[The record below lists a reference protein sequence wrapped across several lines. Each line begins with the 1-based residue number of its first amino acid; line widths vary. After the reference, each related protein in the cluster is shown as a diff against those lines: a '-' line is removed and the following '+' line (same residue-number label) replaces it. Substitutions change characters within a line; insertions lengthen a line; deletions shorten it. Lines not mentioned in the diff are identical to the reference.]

1 MNFDYQFVQS
11 NHRHPDSATLLNR
24 FSRHYIATN
33 STAVAHFHSEQ
44 FLFFGVAML
53 EVCPRTRFEI

>member
-33 STAVAHFHSEQ
+33 STAVAHFHSE
-44 FLFFGVAML
+44 
-53 EVCPRTRFEI
+53 